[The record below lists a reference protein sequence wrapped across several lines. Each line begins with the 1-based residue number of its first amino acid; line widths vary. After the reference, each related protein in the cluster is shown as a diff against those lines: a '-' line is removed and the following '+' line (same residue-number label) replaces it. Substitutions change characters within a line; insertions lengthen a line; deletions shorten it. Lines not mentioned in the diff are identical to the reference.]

1 MMPESSWPKV
11 DSVKR
16 PENIAYWVDE
26 VPPPW
31 ISLLQGLQHISV
43 YAISLV
49 FPVIIVRT
57 INASHEQAMFLVSVS
72 MIAGGFGVILQSIK
86 RGPMGSGFLI
96 PQICGP
102 SFIPSSLLAVQVGG
116 VPLMLGM
123 TIFAG
128 SLEMVFSRFIRKMKA
143 LFPPEVTG
151 TIVTMVGISVVG
163 LATKNFVGLGG
174 TDTVIE
180 PAELL
185 VSIVTLSTMVAI
197 NVWTKGKL
205 KMFSVLIGMVI
216 GYILAI
222 FTGVISPGGL
232 AQIRD
237 ASVAWFPFI
246 HHPGWAFRGDMILP
260 FGIAMIC
267 SSLKSIGDMI
277 TAQKINDRSWKR
289 PDMENISGGIL
300 ADGAGCLTAGVL
312 GGMGQSTSS
321 ANLGLTIATGV
332 TSRRIALW
340 MGGLLIVA
348 GLSPKVSVLFAVMPR
363 PLMGSVLIFAL
374 SFMVVAGFQII
385 ASRMMDARKTFVV
398 GFSII
403 FGLSADLA
411 PQIYQNVP
419 HWIHPVVAS
428 SLSLSAVLAVL
439 LNLVFRIGISNKE
452 IFKMAVQQPSDA
464 VFQQMERLGK
474 RWGARPEIIYRATAA
489 LDELKAMVAAQKH
502 PTDTIEVTA
511 LFDELNLDLTAK
523 YSGKVPESVSEETD
537 ISLEHIPDADTLAF
551 RMLKRYPDR
560 MELAHKNNLATVK
573 LHFDH

>member
-1 MMPESSWPKV
+1 M
-11 DSVKR
+11 KR

-49 FPVIIVRT
+49 FPVLIVRT
-57 INASHEQAMFLVSVS
+57 INASQEQAMFLVSVS
-72 MIAGGFGVILQSIK
+72 MIAGGVGVMLQSIK
-86 RGPMGSGFLI
+86 RSPMGSGFLI

-123 TIFAG
+123 TVFAG
-128 SLEMVFSRFIRKMKA
+128 SLEMVFSRFLRKMRA

-174 TDTVIE
+174 SDTVIE
-180 PAELL
+180 PSELL

-205 KMFSVLIGMVI
+205 KMFSVLVAMVV
-216 GYILAI
+216 GYVLAI
-222 FTGVISPGGL
+222 FTGVIRPEDL
-232 AQIRD
+232 AQIRG
-237 ASVAWFPFI
+237 SSIAWVPFL

-332 TSRRIALW
+332 TSRRVALW

-348 GLSPKVSVLFAVMPR
+348 GFFPKVSVLFAVMPR

-385 ASRMMDARKTFVV
+385 TSRMMDARKTFVV

-439 LNLVFRIGISNKE
+439 LNLLFRIGISSRKT
-452 IFKMAVQQPSDA
+452 FSMAVGDSSDT
-464 VFQQMERLGK
+464 VFQQMERMGK
-474 RWGARPEIIYRATAA
+474 QWGARPEIIYRAAAA
-489 LDELKAMVAAQKH
+489 LDELKELVATQPKPAES
-502 PTDTIEVTA
+502 IEVTA
-511 LFDELNLDLTAK
+511 GFDEFNLNLTAS
-523 YSGKVPESVSEETD
+523 YPGSIPETVSGEEAISLDRIPETD
-537 ISLEHIPDADTLAF
+537 ELAF
-551 RMLKRYPDR
+551 RMLKRYPDQIE
-560 MELAHKNNLATVK
+560 MGQKNGLATVK
-573 LHFDH
+573 FHFDH

>member
-1 MMPESSWPKV
+1 M
-11 DSVKR
+11 KR
-16 PENIAYWVDE
+16 PENIAYWVDD

-49 FPVIIVRT
+49 FPVLIVST
-57 INASHEQAMFLVSVS
+57 INAPKEQAMFLVSVS
-72 MIAGGFGVILQSIK
+72 MIAGGVGVMLQAIK

-123 TIFAG
+123 TVFAG
-128 SLEMVFSRFIRKMKA
+128 SLEMVFSRFLKKMRA

-174 TDTVIE
+174 SDTVIE
-180 PAELL
+180 PSELL
-185 VSIVTLSTMVAI
+185 VSIVTLGTMVAI

-205 KMFSVLIGMVI
+205 KMFSVLVGMVV
-216 GYILAI
+216 GYLLAI
-222 FTGVISPGGL
+222 FIGVIRPEDL
-232 AQIRD
+232 AQVRE
-237 ASVAWFPFI
+237 ASMAWFPFI

-340 MGGLLIVA
+340 MGGLLITA
-348 GLSPKVSVLFAVMPR
+348 GFFPKVSALFAVMPR

-385 ASRMMDARKTFVV
+385 TSRMMDARKTFVV
-398 GFSII
+398 GFAII

-439 LNLVFRIGISNKE
+439 LNLLFRIGISDRE
-452 IFKMAVQQPSDA
+452 TFSMAVGDSSDA

-474 RWGARPEIIYRATAA
+474 QWGARPEIIYRAAAA
-489 LDELKAMVAAQKH
+489 LDELKELIATQAKPAESIEIIARFDEFNLDVAAS
-502 PTDTIEVTA
+502 
-511 LFDELNLDLTAK
+511 F
-523 YSGKVPESVSEETD
+523 SGSIPKSVSGEGA
-537 ISLEHIPDADTLAF
+537 ISLDQIPEADELAF

-560 MELAHKNNLATVK
+560 LEMGHKGKLATVK